1 MESNP
6 IRAVVLCV
14 DDDEALLCLLQT
26 ALMTNGYAVL
36 VASDGREAL
45 TLMSGRRLDAIVL
58 DYSMPGMNGGEVVL
72 EVKHS
77 RPETPIILFS
87 GSQDIPP
94 STVAQVDALV
104 RKGEGLR
111 PLLAVLTRVLQG
123 SGKKQAAVRRF
134 PRFPAQLP
142 FAVTVDRAGELAM
155 LQGVSTDFGEGGIGG
170 IIDGDL
176 KPGEYVLLMI
186 SDSRLQTQLEPRAQV
201 RYRKDKNYGF
211 EFFDVSPMEQADV
224 RQLCGRLMSG

>member
-72 EVKHS
+72 EAK
-77 RPETPIILFS
+77 RIRRETPIILFS

-94 STVAQVDALV
+94 STIAQADALV

-134 PRFPAQLP
+134 PRIPAQLP

-155 LQGVSTDFGEGGIGG
+155 LQGVSTDLGEGGIGG

-201 RYRKDKNYGF
+201 RYRKDKSYGF

-224 RQLCGRLMSG
+224 RQLCGRLMSE

>member
-72 EVKHS
+72 EVKHT

-111 PLLAVLTRVLQG
+111 PLLPFSRGCCKVRGRNRRRYAG
-123 SGKKQAAVRRF
+123 SPDS
-134 PRFPAQLP
+134 PRSCHLP
-142 FAVTVDRAGELAM
+142 
-155 LQGVSTDFGEGGIGG
+155 
-170 IIDGDL
+170 
-176 KPGEYVLLMI
+176 
-186 SDSRLQTQLEPRAQV
+186 
-201 RYRKDKNYGF
+201 
-211 EFFDVSPMEQADV
+211 
-224 RQLCGRLMSG
+224 